1 MKTKINELLKE
12 SGQTQQQMA
21 DYLGISQASFY
32 AYTIGK
38 AEPSLEKLIKL
49 ADYFGCSV
57 DYLIG
62 HQTSNM
68 LQIDDFSENKKAVLH
83 ELSLMT
89 DDQVLLLIGYIERIK
104 EQTIENAVNKIKYSK

>member
-12 SGQTQQQMA
+12 NGRTQQQMA

-49 ADYFGCSV
+49 ADYFDVSL
-57 DYLIG
+57 DYLCGRQNKNIVPLDSL
-62 HQTSNM
+62 TP
-68 LQIDDFSENKKAVLH
+68 LQRQAINELRTLSDDKVNRV
-83 ELSLMT
+83 
-89 DDQVLLLIGYIERIK
+89 IGYIANLK
-104 EQTIENAVNKIKYSK
+104 EVPITDIVEKIKNS